1 MKKIRLG
8 GSPSPPSS
16 TPDGTTG
23 TPRSSARVA
32 TSGAGSGQPAVRGFA
47 AAFGDLVDRKLR
59 ELTGQRWAGRSE
71 AQRRAEATRRG
82 ARDMARRIER
92 ETGRRPAES
101 TIRRN
106 ASRGTAPKGV
116 DQARADRHAAIDR
129 AGGVK
134 AFAERAGISTRAA
147 SRWRDSGGTLA
158 PPAGVAVIVVEFT
171 VVGDIF
177 HTGNRGQVT
186 PDYDRRIS
194 AAVQLDGQDAAAFI
208 TAYATEDVDTQRDL
222 LGEHITVQLLPDW
235 GGRPGRTITVKIIE
249 TIRIHD

>member
-23 TPRSSARVA
+23 TPRSSARAA
-32 TSGAGSGQPAVRGFA
+32 TSSGAGAGSGQPAARGFA

-59 ELTGQRWAGRSE
+59 ELTGRRWAGRSE
-71 AQRRAEATRRG
+71 VQRRAEATRRG

-106 ASRGTAPKGV
+106 AARGTAPKGI
-116 DQARADRHAAIDR
+116 DAARADRNAAIDR
-129 AGGVK
+129 AGGVR
-134 AFAERAGISTRAA
+134 AFAERAGISARAA

-158 PPAGVAVIVVEFT
+158 PPAGVT
-171 VVGDIF
+171 
-177 HTGNRGQVT
+177 
-186 PDYDRRIS
+186 
-194 AAVQLDGQDAAAFI
+194 
-208 TAYATEDVDTQRDL
+208 
-222 LGEHITVQLLPDW
+222 
-235 GGRPGRTITVKIIE
+235 
-249 TIRIHD
+249 